1 MAQRNSASAKE
12 TGGES
17 PERAEDAERRRAA
30 AYLDLW
36 ERQLT
41 HAAAQ
46 ATPAEM
52 ARKDVKA
59 RA

>member
-1 MAQRNSASAKE
+1 MAQRNSASANDAEGKP
-12 TGGES
+12 
-17 PERAEDAERRRAA
+17 PERAADSERRRAA

-46 ATPAEM
+46 ATPAEL
-52 ARKDVKA
+52 ARKDAKA
-59 RA
+59 GA